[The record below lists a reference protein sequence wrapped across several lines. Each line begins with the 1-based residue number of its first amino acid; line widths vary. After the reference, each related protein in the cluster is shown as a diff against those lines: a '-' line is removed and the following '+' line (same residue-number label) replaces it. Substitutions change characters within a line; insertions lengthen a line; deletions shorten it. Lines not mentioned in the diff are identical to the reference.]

1 MDDVRSVLAEI
12 RVNPGLATEEALLD
26 ARLQLDRACEAGI
39 DFQVELARV
48 RQMEFELLKRRIMAR
63 NNDVSVGTIGD
74 EDTPDMIGD
83 IYLSGYKVTFLD

>member
-12 RVNPGLATEEALLD
+12 RANPGLATEEALLD
-26 ARLQLDRACEAGI
+26 ARLQLDRAREAGI

-63 NNDVSVGTIGD
+63 NNDASVSTIGD